1 MHEKKGELK
10 KEIDDSKK
18 VFMLFSSLSEESKNM
33 AIVYLSALR
42 DKEIIDSEKRKELQE
57 A

>member
-1 MHEKKGELK
+1 MKKNVRIEKDV
-10 KEIDDSKK
+10 DDGKK
-18 VFMLFSSLSEESKNM
+18 VFTLFSTLSEESKAM
-33 AIVYLSALR
+33 AVAYLSALR